1 MLLSGCP
8 LFAEQNARQM
18 ISHQYKCIFIEVPK
32 TGSTSIRSILGIPP
46 NPHANIWQTK
56 YELENYW
63 THHGGI
69 KNRLL
74 ASLYLL
80 LPVQKRKE
88 IGARIFESYYK
99 FGFVRN
105 PWDRVVSLYERREG
119 QQLRE
124 KMSFEEFVD
133 WVKFASSTCI
143 HPVPHRNQ
151 LDWFVDPH
159 GNVLVDF
166 IGRFENLESDWVV
179 IAQKLGITQPL
190 PHANKNPR
198 RQRPYTEYYN
208 RQTREI
214 IGERFRID
222 IEYFGYEFEGPAS
235 PSLSPTRTL
244 PATRGALT
252 SSPTPV

>member
-1 MLLSGCP
+1 
-8 LFAEQNARQM
+8 M
-18 ISHQYKCIFIEVPK
+18 ICHKYKCIFIEVPK

-46 NPHANIWQTK
+46 NPHTNIWQTK

-69 KNRLL
+69 RNRIL

-80 LPVQKRKE
+80 LPVAKRKE
-88 IGARIFESYYK
+88 IGAKILQSYYK

-119 QQLRE
+119 LQLKE

-133 WVKFASSTCI
+133 WVEFASSTCI

-166 IGRFENLESDWVV
+166 IGRFESLESDWTR

-198 RQRPYTEYYN
+198 RTRSYTEYYTP
-208 RQTREI
+208 RTRRI
-214 IGERFRID
+214 IAERFRID
-222 IEYFGYEFEGPAS
+222 IQYFGYEFESAKAPVSFPSAQLASDRQAAAAAGGPVPS
-235 PSLSPTRTL
+235 P
-244 PATRGALT
+244 A
-252 SSPTPV
+252 